1 MGLILVSPVFEP
13 NGPIPQRYTGD
24 GEDLS
29 PPLHIGNISSDTVE
43 LALIVEDPDA
53 PQPEPWIHWVVY
65 RIPAD
70 TQGLPEGIEAIERPR
85 EAPLIEQGQNS
96 WGTIGY
102 RGPAPPRGH
111 GVHHYHFRLFALRD
125 SPDVRGPLGSDDL
138 RRAMQG
144 LILEEVDLVG
154 TYERHK

>member
-13 NGPIPQRYTGD
+13 NGPIPRRYTGD

-29 PPLHIGNISSDTVE
+29 PPLHIGNIPGDTAE
-43 LALIVEDPDA
+43 LTLIVEDPDA
-53 PQPEPWIHWVVY
+53 PTPEPWIHWVACK
-65 RIPAD
+65 IPAD
-70 TQGLPEGIEAIERPR
+70 TQGLPEGIEPDERPR
-85 EAPLIEQGQNS
+85 QVPLIVQGRNS

-125 SPDVRGPLGSDDL
+125 APDMRGPLGADDL

-144 LILEEVDLVG
+144 LIAEEVDLVG
-154 TYERHK
+154 TYERK